1 MNNTV
6 SVFQNARFCICQP
19 IVLFLLMINA
29 SFYFTYFHC
38 FDSSTATTSTG
49 VLVLLILAYD
59 LRMILACEDQKRRA
73 RVISFLTTN
82 SLISGRRAF
91 SNFSRYKPLF
101 VNIKS

>member
-29 SFYFTYFHC
+29 SSFYFMFFHC
-38 FDSSTATTSTG
+38 FDSSTAATSSG
-49 VLVLLILAYD
+49 MLVLLILAYD

-82 SLISGRRAF
+82 SLYIRASGVFKFFTVRATF
-91 SNFSRYKPLF
+91 R
-101 VNIKS
+101 